1 MINRLLRPENEVSH
15 WEFRQWMFLPPGWH
29 LCWTDC
35 LRYCLIQATPQC
47 YRENS
52 LPDPAYCIANHRS
65 LSPCQ
70 RKYMKHIEQCI
81 AHNKCLIKKKKK
93 LLLSQSTWA
102 AQVVLILAWS
112 WCVDPIKCCSIKWDP
127 DQLQPCR
134 RQGVLNLKVIVSFR
148 KIFTQ
153 NWV

>member
-1 MINRLLRPENEVSH
+1 MWAKIFQKNSVQWGEKEKFKQGVFWNWRMINRLLRPENEVSH

-102 AQVVLILAWS
+102 AQVVLILA
-112 WCVDPIKCCSIKWDP
+112 
-127 DQLQPCR
+127 
-134 RQGVLNLKVIVSFR
+134 
-148 KIFTQ
+148 
-153 NWV
+153 